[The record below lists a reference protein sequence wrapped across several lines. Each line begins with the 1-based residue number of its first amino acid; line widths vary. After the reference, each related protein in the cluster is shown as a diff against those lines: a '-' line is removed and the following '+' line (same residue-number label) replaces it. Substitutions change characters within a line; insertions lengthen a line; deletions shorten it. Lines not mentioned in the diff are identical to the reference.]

1 MASDTPSSTPGGKDP
16 QGPSAL
22 PVTLSRDALERVL
35 ARAAELQA
43 GALEPNEGMT
53 EGQLIALGH
62 EVGIGPSEIRQALA
76 EERTRVVV
84 PDGGQ
89 RWFGPGVVVASR
101 VIRGTPADL
110 LGRLDQW
117 MQREEALRSK
127 RRFVDRVTWEGRT
140 GVLASLQTGLNLSGR
155 PYSLFGASEVGATV
169 VAVDSDRCLVKLDA
183 DFSDRRRGS
192 VALGASAAGVG
203 TLGSAGLLA
212 WSASIPGS
220 SLLIAG
226 LVAAGWTGAGVGL
239 LALAARQQRR
249 RMERALLALE
259 QILDR
264 LERGEAPK
272 RPGSIAELINVI
284 SR

>member
-1 MASDTPSSTPGGKDP
+1 MASDTPASPSGNKDL
-16 QGPSAL
+16 QAPSAL
-22 PVTLSRDALERVL
+22 PVTLSREALERVL

-43 GALEPNEGMT
+43 GALEPNEGMSET
-53 EGQLIALGH
+53 QLISLGH

-84 PDGGQ
+84 PEGAGG
-89 RWFGPGVVVASR
+89 WFGPGTVVASR
-101 VIRGTPADL
+101 VLRGVPAEL
-110 LGRLDQW
+110 FARLDQW

-127 RRFVDRVTWEGRT
+127 RRFVDRLTWEGRT

-155 PYSLFGASEVGATV
+155 PYALFGATEVGATI
-169 VAVDSDRCLVKLDA
+169 VAVDAERALVKLDA
-183 DFSDRRRGS
+183 DFTNRRKGS
-192 VALGASAAGVG
+192 VALGASAAGIG
-203 TLGSAGLLA
+203 TAGSAGLLA
-212 WSASIPGS
+212 WSASLPGS

-226 LVAAGWTGAGVGL
+226 LVAAGWTGAGFGL
-239 LALAARQQRR
+239 LALAATQQRR

-272 RPGSIAELINVI
+272 RPGSIADLISVI